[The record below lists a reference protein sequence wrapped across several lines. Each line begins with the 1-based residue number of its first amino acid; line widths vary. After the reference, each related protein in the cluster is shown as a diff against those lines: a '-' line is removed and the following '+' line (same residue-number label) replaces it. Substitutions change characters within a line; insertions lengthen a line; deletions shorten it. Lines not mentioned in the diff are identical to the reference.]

1 MRLVPCRSW
10 KLALKVGTEELLVN
24 PCSSDKSDKSGL
36 GLISMWSFVWFCET
50 HV

>member
-10 KLALKVGTEELLVN
+10 KLALKVGTAELLVN
-24 PCSSDKSDKSGL
+24 LCSSDKSGL
-36 GLISMWSFVWFCET
+36 GLISMWSFVWFSET